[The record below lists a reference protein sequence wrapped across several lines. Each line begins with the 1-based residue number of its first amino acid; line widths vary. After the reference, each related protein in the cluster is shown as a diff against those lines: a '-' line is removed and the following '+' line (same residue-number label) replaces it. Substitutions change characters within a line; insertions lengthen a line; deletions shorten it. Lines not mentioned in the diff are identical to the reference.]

1 MRITDKAREFL
12 LQALHE
18 QAVSGIRLYF
28 AGIS

>member
-1 MRITDKAREFL
+1 MKITDKARNYL
-12 LQALHE
+12 QQALKK